1 MACRWSLFGFSVHA
15 RNEWHIDGVCLVSA
29 FMRETSGMSMEFVE
43 ASRYKKLEMTLLSG
57 LPNEVDFAMN
67 TCTLLSNKGRHTLQL
82 KETPRLLE
90 LLLAHVGIYRDGQST
105 YLEYTT
111 HSAAMAYFYQLYVP
125 N

>member
-1 MACRWSLFGFSVHA
+1 
-15 RNEWHIDGVCLVSA
+15 
-29 FMRETSGMSMEFVE
+29 MSMEFVE

-90 LLLAHVGIYRDGQST
+90 LLLAHVGIYRDGQSR
-105 YLEYTT
+105 YLTI
-111 HSAAMAYFYQLYVP
+111 SVR
-125 N
+125 